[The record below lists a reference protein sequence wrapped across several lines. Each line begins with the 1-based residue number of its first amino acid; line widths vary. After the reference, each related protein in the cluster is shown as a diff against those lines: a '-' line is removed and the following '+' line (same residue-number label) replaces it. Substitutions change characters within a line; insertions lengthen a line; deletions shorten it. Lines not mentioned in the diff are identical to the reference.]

1 MRSLLSTRLA
11 WGWVLALAPT
21 GAVVPS
27 RPRVFRPVLGAMVA
41 MKVMKAAMKVSASST
56 KAAMKVSASPKRK
69 ASSAAIVID
78 SSPVQT
84 PKGKGRGVPKPKA
97 KAAGTGRQA
106 QLLKTAQR
114 LQSFRADADSEEDD
128 EPAPVLKKP
137 AGAENHALV
146 DESTTTD
153 RLKKSQWNKAVREG
167 KIDKASQEAH
177 AKASQQEARNIINQ
191 SVIRHKDGTYTL
203 ALNNAALKEVHSS

>member
-1 MRSLLSTRLA
+1 
-11 WGWVLALAPT
+11 
-21 GAVVPS
+21 
-27 RPRVFRPVLGAMVA
+27 MVA

-84 PKGKGRGVPKPKA
+84 TKTKGRGVPKA

-114 LQSFRADADSEEDD
+114 LQSFRADASSEEDD
-128 EPAPVLKKP
+128 EPSPVLKKP
-137 AGAENHALV
+137 AGASNHALV

-153 RLKKSQWNKAVREG
+153 RLKKSQWNKAVRVG

-191 SVIRHKDGTYTL
+191 SVIRHKDGTYSL